1 MTRCQDPV
9 CRGIEA
15 ERDELR
21 AQRDAAVEALEAIE
35 RGDAERGYN
44 PLACK
49 TPEEIARAALL
60 RAKGE
65 KP

>member
-1 MTRCQDPV
+1 MPVRLGAEARLTR
-9 CRGIEA
+9 
-15 ERDELR
+15 ELDAMR
-21 AQRDAAVEALEAIE
+21 AQRDAAVEALESIE

-60 RAKGE
+60 RAKEGR
-65 KP
+65 